1 MRLASDSVSKL
12 TRDFF
17 AKKFVSLS
25 RVLSHWEFVVGAD
38 MAAKTQP
45 LKVHYRKAKKEG
57 ERPHATLDISATSA
71 DSTLLHYQKGLILE
85 RLNQIFGENFITD
98 IKFVHDQSFTPLP
111 PSPSKTLKN
120 EDLGRVEEL
129 LQDVSDPDLRKRL
142 EKIAQGIL
150 RKPITNK

>member
-38 MAAKTQP
+38 MASKTQP

-57 ERPHATLDISATSA
+57 ERPQATLDISATSA
-71 DSTLLHYQKGLILE
+71 DSAVLHYQKGLILE
-85 RLNQIFGENFITD
+85 RLNQVFGESFITD
-98 IKFVHDQSFTPLP
+98 IKFVHDNSFSPPQSHPKPLP
-111 PSPSKTLKN
+111 KN
-120 EDLGRVEEL
+120 EDLARVEEMML
-129 LQDVSDPDLRKRL
+129 HVTDPDLRKRL